1 MIAAVKAAHIAALVI
16 WCAGLILLPV
26 VLHIYGRGAEVR
38 TQVGYS
44 TLRSLSHFSYTRL
57 VTPAAVIA
65 VAAGTVLI
73 FLLELVNPW
82 LLVKLVA
89 VSGMVLVHAWL
100 GHLIAQSGEQAGVYR
115 MPPPLIALIA
125 ALPLMLIVL
134 WLVLAKPDL
143 APLVERMPLFL
154 RQPQDRELPP
164 DLVPI

>member
-1 MIAAVKAAHIAALVI
+1 MIAAIKAAHIASLVI

-26 VLHIYGRGAEVR
+26 VLHIYGRGKEAQ

-65 VAAGTVLI
+65 VSAGTLLI
-73 FLLELVNPW
+73 VLLELVHPW

-100 GHLIAQSGEQAGVYR
+100 GHLIAESGDQAGAYR
-115 MPPPLIALIA
+115 MPPPLIALVA
-125 ALPLMLIVL
+125 GLPLMLIVL

-143 APLVERMPLFL
+143 TPLVEQLPDFM